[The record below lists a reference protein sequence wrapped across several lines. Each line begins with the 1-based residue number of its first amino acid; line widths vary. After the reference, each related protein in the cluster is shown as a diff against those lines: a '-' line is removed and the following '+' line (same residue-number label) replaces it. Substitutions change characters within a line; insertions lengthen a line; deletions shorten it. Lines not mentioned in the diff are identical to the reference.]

1 MAEEEKKKI
10 SKDGLKKLFGI
21 FSYVWPHKWSFIG
34 GLMLLVVSSS
44 LMLAFPKL
52 AGQIVN
58 VAQGQQEELLLNVI
72 RLESLNQVAL
82 VLLVILALQA
92 FFSFFRVILFAKV
105 SERALAEI
113 RTDLY
118 RHVITLPMAFF
129 DKRRTG
135 ELISRI
141 TSDTAT
147 LQDTLSVTLAELVR
161 QVVVLVVG
169 ISAIFMT
176 TPKLSFFMLG
186 TFPIIILLAMVFGRF
201 IRKLSKKTQDQLASA
216 NVVVEETIQSIAS
229 VKAFTSELLETMR
242 YRKSIDEVVK
252 TALKGAWFR
261 AAFISFMIFMV
272 FGGIVGIMWYGG
284 QLVASGEMNSG
295 DLISFVLYT
304 VFIGGSIAGLGNL
317 IGQIQRSIGAS
328 ERILEILEEADEA
341 SMNPSQPVSLRA
353 GAFAFESVQFSYPT
367 RPEVEVLRGISFAI
381 KPGEKVALVGH
392 SGAGKSTIAQLM
404 MRYYEPTAGNL
415 SMNGEALQKGTVQ
428 DLRSKIGVV
437 PQEVLL
443 FGGTLLENI
452 RYGKPEATMAEVQE
466 AAKKAYALEFIEG
479 FPEGFDTL
487 VGERGVKLSGGQRQR
502 IAIARAILKDPEF
515 LILDEA
521 TSALDAESE
530 RLVQDALQVLM
541 EGRTT
546 LVIAHRLATIKSVDR
561 IMVLKEGQI
570 IEEGSHQD
578 LLEQKGAYHQFIE
591 LQLLAD

>member
-1 MAEEEKKKI
+1 
-10 SKDGLKKLFGI
+10 
-21 FSYVWPHKWSFIG
+21 
-34 GLMLLVVSSS
+34 
-44 LMLAFPKL
+44 MLAFPKL

-58 VAQGQQEELLLNVI
+58 VAQGQQEELLLDVI

-242 YRKSIDEVVK
+242 YRRSIDEVVK

-328 ERILEILEEADEA
+328 ERILEILEEADE
-341 SMNPSQPVSLRA
+341 SSLNPSQPVSLRA

-452 RYGKPEATMAEVQE
+452 RYGKPEATMEEVQE

-530 RLVQDALQVLM
+530 RLVQEALQVLM

>member
-1 MAEEEKKKI
+1 
-10 SKDGLKKLFGI
+10 
-21 FSYVWPHKWSFIG
+21 
-34 GLMLLVVSSS
+34 
-44 LMLAFPKL
+44 
-52 AGQIVN
+52 
-58 VAQGQQEELLLNVI
+58 
-72 RLESLNQVAL
+72 
-82 VLLVILALQA
+82 
-92 FFSFFRVILFAKV
+92 
-105 SERALAEI
+105 
-113 RTDLY
+113 
-118 RHVITLPMAFF
+118 
-129 DKRRTG
+129 
-135 ELISRI
+135 
-141 TSDTAT
+141 
-147 LQDTLSVTLAELVR
+147 
-161 QVVVLVVG
+161 
-169 ISAIFMT
+169 
-176 TPKLSFFMLG
+176 
-186 TFPIIILLAMVFGRF
+186 
-201 IRKLSKKTQDQLASA
+201 
-216 NVVVEETIQSIAS
+216 
-229 VKAFTSELLETMR
+229 
-242 YRKSIDEVVK
+242 
-252 TALKGAWFR
+252 
-261 AAFISFMIFMV
+261 
-272 FGGIVGIMWYGG
+272 
-284 QLVASGEMNSG
+284 
-295 DLISFVLYT
+295 
-304 VFIGGSIAGLGNL
+304 
-317 IGQIQRSIGAS
+317 
-328 ERILEILEEADEA
+328 